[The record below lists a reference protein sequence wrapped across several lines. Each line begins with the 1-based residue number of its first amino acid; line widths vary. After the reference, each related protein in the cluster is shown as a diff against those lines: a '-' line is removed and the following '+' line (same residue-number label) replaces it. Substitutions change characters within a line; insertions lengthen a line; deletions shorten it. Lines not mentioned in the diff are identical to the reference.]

1 MDRKKTWKRAALLV
15 TNSLHSDN
23 SVWSVNKSE
32 WKCAESTP
40 QSALVLRQYY
50 SYYTLFLQ
58 RHNVTF
64 HEHVATLGN
73 GEN

>member
-23 SVWSVNKSE
+23 SGWSVNKSE

-40 QSALVLRQYY
+40 QSALVFTIAIIHYFCKG
-50 SYYTLFLQ
+50 T
-58 RHNVTF
+58 T
-64 HEHVATLGN
+64 
-73 GEN
+73 

>member
-1 MDRKKTWKRAALLV
+1 MDRKKTWKRVALLV

-23 SVWSVNKSE
+23 SGWPVNKSE

-50 SYYTLFLQ
+50 SYYTLFL
-58 RHNVTF
+58 F
-64 HEHVATLGN
+64 HEQVATLRN